1 MIYIKYNQYL
11 HFKNISISFINL
23 DLLVFLS
30 YYYFL
35 FEDFSLFLTNL
46 TLLGDYLSS
55 NYVFYFS
62 KLVLASLINFQSS

>member
-23 DLLVFLS
+23 DLILFFS
-30 YYYFL
+30 YDFL
-35 FEDFSLFLTNL
+35 FDDFSLFFTNL
-46 TLLGDYLSS
+46 TLLGDYFSS

>member
-1 MIYIKYNQYL
+1 MIYISYNQYL

-23 DLLVFLS
+23 DLTTFLT

-35 FEDFSLFLTNL
+35 FEDFSLFFTNL

>member
-1 MIYIKYNQYL
+1 M
-11 HFKNISISFINL
+11 SFINL
-23 DLLVFLS
+23 DLITFLS
-30 YYYFL
+30 YYFL
-35 FEDFSLFLTNL
+35 FEDFSLFFTNL